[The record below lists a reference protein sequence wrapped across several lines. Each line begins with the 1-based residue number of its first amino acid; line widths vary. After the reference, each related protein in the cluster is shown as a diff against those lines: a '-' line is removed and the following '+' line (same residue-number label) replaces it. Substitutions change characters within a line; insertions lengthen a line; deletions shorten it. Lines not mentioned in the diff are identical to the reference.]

1 MASQPPNTMPEVL
14 SFAQIQTID
23 PPPVRILT
31 TKLFAPRARAQRVAR
46 PRLTQQLTAGLHHK
60 LTLISAP
67 AGFGKTTVL
76 SEWREV
82 SAKEAVSIAWVSL
95 DKNDNDLTRF
105 LAYVIA
111 ALQTIQPDLGKHAQ
125 ALLSAAPVASEAVL
139 VSLINDLAAFNGEV
153 AILLDDAHV
162 IEAQAVHEAIEFLLE
177 NLPPHAH
184 LIIASR
190 TEPPLALARLRARN
204 QLTELHAAELRFTP
218 DEAADFLR
226 RVMKL
231 VLPATELAALIEH
244 TEGWAAGLQLTALS
258 LQHPTDRSRPPGP
271 VTGSDRYIL
280 DYLVEEV
287 LQRQTED
294 VQTFLLQTS
303 ILERLTGPLCDAVVD
318 HDTTRANGQA
328 MLELLERLNLFVVP
342 LDAQRQWYRYHHLFA
357 ELLRDRLQHWQPE
370 RVTDLHQRASAWF
383 AAHTLPREALQHA
396 LTAGDCERA
405 AELIEPL
412 VRDGLYR
419 NEIAALHR
427 WLSAV
432 PRTRL
437 VELRDY
443 LWTKG
448 ESLALQQLDR
458 LLAVDV
464 LPNETVTP
472 DSPALLEPLNEREM
486 DVLRLIADGRSN
498 HDIARELIVAVSTVK
513 WHINNLYAKLNVHSR
528 TLAIARAREL
538 GILQAMHSVG
548 SYQSRSL

>member
-1 MASQPPNTMPEVL
+1 MPEVL

-23 PPPVRILT
+23 PLPVRILT
-31 TKLFAPRARAQRVAR
+31 TKLSAPRARAQRVAR
-46 PRLTQQLTAGLHHK
+46 PRLTQRLMEGLHHQM
-60 LTLISAP
+60 TLISAP
-67 AGFGKTTVL
+67 AGFGKTTLL

-105 LAYVIA
+105 MTYIIA

-139 VSLINDLAAFNGEV
+139 VSLINDLAAFNGEI
-153 AILLDDAHV
+153 AIVLDDAHV
-162 IEAQAVHEAIEFLLE
+162 IEAQTVHEAIEFLLE

-204 QLTELHAAELRFTP
+204 QLTEIHAAELRFTL
-218 DEAADFLR
+218 DEAADFLQR
-226 RVMKL
+226 IMQL
-231 VLPATELAALIEH
+231 DLPATELAALIDH
-244 TEGWAAGLQLTALS
+244 TEGWAAGLQLAALS
-258 LQHPTDRSRPPGP
+258 LQQPPDRSCPLEP
-271 VTGSDRYIL
+271 VSGSNRFIL

-294 VQTFLLQTS
+294 VQAFLLQTS
-303 ILERLTGPLCDAVVD
+303 ILERLNGSLCEAVVD
-318 HDTTRANGQA
+318 HDPARANSQT
-328 MLELLERLNLFVVP
+328 MLELVERLNLFIVP

-370 RVTDLHQRASAWF
+370 RVPQLHQRASAWF
-383 AAHTLPREALQHA
+383 AAHALPREAIQHA
-396 LTAGDCERA
+396 LAAGDYERA

-412 VRDGLYR
+412 ARDGLYR
-419 NEIAALHR
+419 NEIAALHQ
-427 WLSAV
+427 WLSSV
-432 PRTRL
+432 PHTRL
-437 VELRDY
+437 VELRDH
-443 LWTKG
+443 LRAKG

-458 LLAVDV
+458 LLAADAPLHDTAIPASLA
-464 LPNETVTP
+464 LP
-472 DSPALLEPLNEREM
+472 EPLNEREM

-528 TLAIARAREL
+528 TLAVARAREL
-538 GILQAMHSVG
+538 GILQAMHTVG

>member
-1 MASQPPNTMPEVL
+1 MPEVL

-23 PPPVRILT
+23 PLPVRILT
-31 TKLFAPRARAQRVAR
+31 TKLSAPRARAQRVAR
-46 PRLTQQLTAGLHHK
+46 PRLTQHLTAGLQRE

-67 AGFGKTTVL
+67 AGFGKTTL
-76 SEWREV
+76 LGEWREV

-95 DKNDNDLTRF
+95 DKHDNHVTRF
-105 LAYVIA
+105 MTYVIA
-111 ALQTIQPDLGKHAQ
+111 ALQAIQPDLGRHAQ
-125 ALLSAAPVASEAVL
+125 ALLSAAPAASEAVL
-139 VSLINDLAAFNGEV
+139 VSLINDLAAFNGEI
-153 AILLDDAHV
+153 AIVLDDAHV
-162 IEAQAVHEAIEFLLE
+162 IEAQAVHEALEFLLD

-184 LIIASR
+184 VIIASR

-204 QLTELHAAELRFTP
+204 QLTEIHAAELRFTP
-218 DEAADFLR
+218 DEAADFLQR
-226 RVMKL
+226 IMKL
-231 VLPATELAALIEH
+231 ELPVDALAALIDR
-244 TEGWAAGLQLTALS
+244 TEGWAAGLQLAALS
-258 LQHPTDRSRPPGP
+258 LQQPPDRSCPLEP
-271 VTGSDRYIL
+271 VSGSNRFIL

-318 HDTTRANGQA
+318 HDTTRSNSQA

-383 AAHTLPREALQHA
+383 AAHALPREALQHA
-396 LTAGDCERA
+396 LAAGDCERA
-405 AELIEPL
+405 AELIESL
-412 VRDGLYR
+412 ARNGLYR
-419 NEIAALHR
+419 NDIAALHR
-427 WLSAV
+427 WLGSVQRA
-432 PRTRL
+432 RL
-437 VELRDY
+437 VDLRDY
-443 LWTKG
+443 LRVKG
-448 ESLALQQLDR
+448 ESLAFQQLDR
-458 LLAVDV
+458 LLAADAT
-464 LPNETVTP
+464 PSETTV
-472 DSPALLEPLNEREM
+472 PALPEPLNEREL

-538 GILQAMHSVG
+538 GILQAMHTVG